1 MQFESLTQLYQ
12 HLDDLVAND
21 ASSDEL
27 FASSYL
33 RGFISLSASKF
44 GDESQA
50 LTQALAHDISEK
62 VQAART
68 ELSPADRSIVQDYWL
83 TLSQAFTA

>member
-1 MQFESLTQLYQ
+1 MKFQNLTQLYQ
-12 HLDDLVAND
+12 SLDDLAAND

-33 RGFISLSASKF
+33 RGFISLASSKY

-50 LTQALAHDISEK
+50 LTVVLAEDISEK

-68 ELSPADRSIVQDYWL
+68 ELSPDDRVIVKNYWAD
-83 TLSQAFTA
+83 LSKAFTA

>member
-1 MQFESLTQLYQ
+1 MKFQNLTQLYQ
-12 HLDDLVAND
+12 FLDDLVAND

-33 RGFISLSASKF
+33 RGFISLSASQF
-44 GDESQA
+44 GDESQE
-50 LTQALAHDISEK
+50 LSKELANDISEK

-68 ELSPADRSIVQDYWL
+68 ELSPDDRVIVKQYWAE
-83 TLSQAFTA
+83 LSQAFTA